1 MKNRTDLLIK
11 ISFVFVV
18 GDGTV
23 GEEEETVWYLQCPLG
38 SENNGIWGTEFPA
51 SEDITWPT
59 CNIQHCVEI
68 PSLQGRVSV
77 QGVESLGGHFAIL
90 CRGFDFYE
98 VKKILLFSKNKR
110 EILSQ
115 F

>member
-68 PSLQGRVSV
+68 PSLQGMAIRV
-77 QGVESLGGHFAIL
+77 VEFSNGGTKLERFL
-90 CRGFDFYE
+90 P
-98 VKKILLFSKNKR
+98 KNQHTQRKLNFENWVNGR
-110 EILSQ
+110 CQIV
-115 F
+115 